1 MKTAAFSKTDLKQ
14 LQHQLSDWRRQQTGL
29 VRLPEALWSAAT
41 KLARTQGAGLVA
53 RTLRLDYYK
62 LRAHVNGNA
71 VPLNKPA
78 AFVEVKGPDLPGTSP
93 EECKVELFDGSGAG
107 MTLVTRGDLSTLL
120 ALAQSFWSRPR

>member
-1 MKTAAFSKTDLKQ
+1 MKPAAFSKTDLEQ
-14 LQHQLSDWRRQQTGL
+14 PQHQLSDWRHKQTGL
-29 VRLPEALWSAAT
+29 VRLPEAMWRAAT
-41 KLARTQGAGLVA
+41 KLARTHGTGLVA

-62 LRAHVNGNA
+62 LRARVKDNA
-71 VPLNKPA
+71 VPLGKPP

-120 ALAQSFWSRPR
+120 ALAQSFWSRRR

>member
-1 MKTAAFSKTDLKQ
+1 MKPVAFSKTDLEQ
-14 LQHQLSDWRRQQTGL
+14 LQRQLSAWRRQQTGP
-29 VRLPEALWSAAT
+29 VRLPEAMWSAAT
-41 KLARTQGAGLVA
+41 GLARTHGTGTVA
-53 RTLRLDYYK
+53 RTLGLDYYK
-62 LRAHVNGNA
+62 LRTRVNGNA

-78 AFVEVKGPDLPGTSP
+78 AFVEVKGTDLPGTSS